1 VTLPAIEIVITGKHA
16 AFVDTRWHEYRPDD
30 WDSARANL
38 DRLEAGHLADKT
50 FGTLSAGEKQRV
62 LIARSLMTKPE
73 LLLLDEATTGL
84 DLGAREHLVA
94 SLGAMASD
102 QASPACVLVT
112 HHVEEIFPGFS
123 HVAIISS
130 GAVVSAGPLDE
141 TLTTEALSDAFG
153 IRLEMRRED
162 SRFHA
167 WSP

>member
-1 VTLPAIEIVITGKHA
+1 
-16 AFVDTRWHEYRPDD
+16 
-30 WDSARANL
+30 
-38 DRLEAGHLADKT
+38 
-50 FGTLSAGEKQRV
+50 
-62 LIARSLMTKPE
+62 
-73 LLLLDEATTGL
+73 
-84 DLGAREHLVA
+84 
-94 SLGAMASD
+94 MASD

-112 HHVEEIFPGFS
+112 HHVEEIPPGFS